1 MSVIRVTSNLIPS
14 SLIPLLP
21 FPRPMKTL
29 LVLFLLTAATAL
41 AESPFPGLKIVMTP
55 EEYAKAGLDGLTP
68 DQLSV
73 IDAAIVRHY
82 LRTVKVEATQQAEQ
96 LTQQALTEERDK
108 SWLAHVGLP
117 ELGSDWKNQPSVK
130 AKCTGWAT
138 GNSFK
143 LDNDQVWEGVEPIRM
158 ELSGREIEIQP
169 RPNGGFALVVD
180 GKNTTMR
187 VVRVK

>member
-1 MSVIRVTSNLIPS
+1 
-14 SLIPLLP
+14 
-21 FPRPMKTL
+21 MKTL
-29 LVLFLLTAATAL
+29 LVLFLVLTTAAF
-41 AESPFPGLKIVMTP
+41 AESSFPGLKIVMTP

-68 DQLSV
+68 DQLAV

-82 LRTVKVEATQQAEQ
+82 QRTVTEVASQEAEQ
-96 LTQQALTEERDK
+96 ITQKAIAEDREK
-108 SWLAHVGLP
+108 SWLSHVGLP
-117 ELGSDWKNQPSVK
+117 EIGSDWKNQPSIK
-130 AKCTGWAT
+130 GRCTGWAS

-158 ELSGREIEIQP
+158 ELSGRDIEIQP

-187 VVRVK
+187 VIRVK

>member
-1 MSVIRVTSNLIPS
+1 
-14 SLIPLLP
+14 
-21 FPRPMKTL
+21 MKSL
-29 LVLFLLTAATAL
+29 LVLFLLTAATAF

-55 EEYAKAGLDGLTP
+55 EEYARAGLDGLTP

-108 SWLAHVGLP
+108 SFLSRVGLP
-117 ELGSDWKNQPSVK
+117 DISLSQDWKSLPSVK
-130 AKCTGWAT
+130 ARCTGWAT

-158 ELSGREIEIQP
+158 ELAGREIEIQP

-187 VVRVK
+187 VIRVK